1 MSCGACN
8 HACNQGRAC
17 PHRLAR
23 SFERMNRPAIR
34 RDRARDAARTARVV
48 LLAALAIGIAVFL
61 TQKVF
66 PAVAWEVQNAT
77 IERY

>member
-1 MSCGACN
+1 MTHPDN
-8 HACNQGRAC
+8 LR
-17 PHRLAR
+17 RLEGSGPWLHPSSPKVQA
-23 SFERMNRPAIR
+23 S
-34 RDRARDAARTARVV
+34 RARDAARIARVV
-48 LLAALAIGIAVFL
+48 LLSALAIGIAVFL

>member
-1 MSCGACN
+1 M
-8 HACNQGRAC
+8 
-17 PHRLAR
+17 PHDPAAAAR
-23 SFERMNRPAIR
+23 MVQHWEAVNRPAIR